1 MAEALDVCSRMLTY
15 AEQALVMAE
24 ALEQYGTTEG
34 VVSTLLSR
42 SRSCSRALSLCLVS
56 VCRESEGVTARERA
70 RARAERHAL
79 CGG

>member
-34 VVSTLLSR
+34 VVSTLLA
-42 SRSCSRALSLCLVS
+42 RALCLSVSVSLLARALCLSVS
-56 VCRESEGVTARERA
+56 VSLR
-70 RARAERHAL
+70 
-79 CGG
+79 